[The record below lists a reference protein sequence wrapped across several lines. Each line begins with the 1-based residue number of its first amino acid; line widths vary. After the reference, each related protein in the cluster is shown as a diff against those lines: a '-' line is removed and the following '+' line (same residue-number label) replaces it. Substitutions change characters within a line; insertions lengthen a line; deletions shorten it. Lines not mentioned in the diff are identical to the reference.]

1 MGSHSSGMIRVAAI
15 FLTLTL
21 FAGHHGLPAPPAS
34 HPLCLNCGPVA
45 ERLTEAE
52 EDGKDAA
59 APAGGEVDLL
69 EDEDA
74 GDRIMDD
81 MNGMKEKFDIAL
93 KRIGDEIDK
102 DQKEQDEKGAT
113 E

>member
-69 EDEDA
+69 EDEDEAA
-74 GDRIMDD
+74 GDRIM
-81 MNGMKEKFDIAL
+81 NGMNEKFDIAL

-102 DQKEQDEKGAT
+102 DQKEQEEKGAI